1 MTAAAAAVFL
11 RRFPMSR
18 FAPPHVPKW
27 HGKRFFV
34 TGIPMNPPLR
44 GEEDEKM
51 RKIAVHNSFILAAI
65 RWKLSFWQP
74 K

>member
-1 MTAAAAAVFL
+1 
-11 RRFPMSR
+11 
-18 FAPPHVPKW
+18 VPKW

-34 TGIPMNPPLR
+34 TGTAAEPPLR
-44 GEEDEKM
+44 GEEGKKI
-51 RKIAVHNSFILAAI
+51 RKTAVHNPFIFTAI